1 MRLRILV
8 LSLRSASR
16 SVAVRRARLALALL
30 VGLSPVHAVAVTAT
44 RNATQGTRAE
54 VPARN
59 AVAERDTTGG
69 YTAIVTSSET
79 GALNGLDD
87 RFGELPP
94 LALTVND
101 GLRGLEEEVIPS
113 LVEERIEF
121 TTLTL
126 LDNYDLECLMAD
138 ASIHDTVLEAP
149 LEPAALD
156 GEFGNGG
163 RVRTDVD
170 IDASFDS
177 TFTFRT
183 WESGGVGCDAI
194 DVVEDVIDI
203 LDLGPAHAEE
213 PFEELTFSASGFDAE
228 IDLRLALE
236 GDEVRLAS
244 IDKLEASIGSVSTS
258 GTESASLIADIAKGV
273 ATGICAVSQQL
284 ADVLVRDEIA
294 DLLGFDGEFA
304 IGGIEIDVAALAA
317 SDPVRDITD
326 CANLVLDT
334 VVLPS
339 QTAMIGNA
347 IDDALRQSLA
357 FEEAVPAPGAEVE
370 IALAPLAL
378 TSSQGDDTMTL
389 DFEVD
394 VTSAASTDPCAADLS
409 WSAGIPTGE
418 APYTASDLDLKVP
431 HWVVAK
437 TMYELGR
444 GGLFC
449 FSEPTSSLA
458 FEPDGALRVESGEEV
473 VCDDDPARC
482 WVEHWNE
489 LRVTVPGR
497 LTGGTAGSSGNASGN
512 LVVYAKL
519 GLTGRSVDLDVSN
532 VDVTDVSAVVTS
544 PYGGSFDVSTVVSNE
559 ANDAAD
565 DAFPLAIPLP
575 LPRVTNLTD
584 DFALEVG
591 RQAVN
596 DHFYT
601 LGIDIV
607 PARTWTKGMIDVG
620 ADPRVP
626 TDLEAEVIEPADPEW
641 EQARP

>member
-1 MRLRILV
+1 MRLRGLV
-8 LSLRSASR
+8 LRSTSR
-16 SVAVRRARLALALL
+16 RIAVRRARLALALL
-30 VGLSPVHAVAVTAT
+30 VGLSPIHAVAVTAT
-44 RNATQGTRAE
+44 RTATSEARVG

-59 AVAERDTTGG
+59 PVAERDATGG
-69 YTAIVTSSET
+69 YTATATSVES
-79 GALNGLDD
+79 GALDAFEG

-121 TTLTL
+121 ARLTL
-126 LDNYDLECLMAD
+126 LDNFDLECLMAD
-138 ASIHDTVLEAP
+138 ASIHDTVVEAP

-170 IDASFDS
+170 IDASFES

-183 WESGGVGCDAI
+183 WESGGAGCDVV
-194 DVVEDVIDI
+194 DVVEDVFDI

-213 PFEELTFSASGFDAE
+213 PFEELTFSARGFDAE

-258 GTESASLIADIAKGV
+258 GTESASVIADFAKGV

-284 ADVLVRDEIA
+284 ADVLVQDEIA

-347 IDDALRQSLA
+347 IDSALRQSLA

-370 IALAPLAL
+370 LALAPLAL
-378 TSSQGDDTMTL
+378 TSSQADDTMTL
-389 DFEVD
+389 EFEVD
-394 VTSAASTDPCAADLS
+394 VTSAAATDPCAADLS

-418 APYTASDLDLKVP
+418 APTTAADLDLEVP

-437 TMYELGR
+437 TLYELGR

-449 FSEPTSSLA
+449 FSDPATSFVFAPS
-458 FEPDGALRVESGEEV
+458 GVLRVESGEEI
-473 VCDDDPARC
+473 VCDDNPPVCR
-482 WVEHWNE
+482 VEHWND

-497 LTGGTAGSSGNASGN
+497 LTGGAVGSSGNGSGN

-519 GLTGRSVDLDVSN
+519 GLAGRNVDLDVSD
-532 VDVTDVSAVVTS
+532 VDVTDVSAVVNP
-544 PYGGSFDVSTVVSNE
+544 PYGGSFDVSTIVSNQ
-559 ANDAAD
+559 ANAAAD
-565 DAFPLAIPLP
+565 AAFPLAIPLP
-575 LPRVTNLTD
+575 LPRVTKLTD

-607 PARTWTKGMIDVG
+607 PARTWTKSTMDPEI
-620 ADPRVP
+620 DPRVP
-626 TDLEAEVIEPADPEW
+626 TDLDAEEIEPLDPEW

>member
-1 MRLRILV
+1 MRLRGLV
-8 LSLRSASR
+8 LRSTSR
-16 SVAVRRARLALALL
+16 RIAVRRARLALALL
-30 VGLSPVHAVAVTAT
+30 VGLSPIHAVAVTAT
-44 RNATQGTRAE
+44 RTATSEARVG

-59 AVAERDTTGG
+59 PVAERDATGG
-69 YTAIVTSSET
+69 YTATATSVES
-79 GALNGLDD
+79 GALDAFEG

-121 TTLTL
+121 ARLTL
-126 LDNYDLECLMAD
+126 LDNFDLECLMAD
-138 ASIHDTVLEAP
+138 ASIHDTVVEAP

-170 IDASFDS
+170 IDASFES

-183 WESGGVGCDAI
+183 WESGGAGCDVV
-194 DVVEDVIDI
+194 DVVEDFFDI

-244 IDKLEASIGSVSTS
+244 IDKLEASIGSVNTS
-258 GTESASLIADIAKGV
+258 GTESASLIADFAKGV

-284 ADVLVRDEIA
+284 ADVLVQDEIA

-304 IGGIEIDVAALAA
+304 IGGIAIDVAALAA
-317 SDPVRDITD
+317 SDPVHDITD

-347 IDDALRQSLA
+347 IDSALRQSLA

-370 IALAPLAL
+370 LALAPIAL
-378 TSSQGDDTMTL
+378 TSSQADDTMTL
-389 DFEVD
+389 EFEVD
-394 VTSAASTDPCAADLS
+394 VSAATTDPCAADLS

-418 APYTASDLDLKVP
+418 AQSTPSDLDLEVP
-431 HWVVAK
+431 HWVVGK
-437 TMYELGR
+437 TLYELGR

-449 FSEPTSSLA
+449 ITDPATSFA
-458 FEPDGALRVESGEEV
+458 FEPSGALRVESGEER
-473 VCDDDPARC
+473 VCDATTC
-482 WVEHWNE
+482 WVEHWND

-497 LTGGTAGSSGNASGN
+497 LTGGAVGSSGNASGN

-519 GLTGRSVDLDVSN
+519 GLSGRNVDLDVSD

-544 PYGGSFDVSTVVSNE
+544 PYGGSFDVSTPVSNQ
-559 ANDAAD
+559 ANAAAD
-565 DAFPLAIPLP
+565 AAFPLAIPLP

-591 RQAVN
+591 RQEVN

-607 PARTWTKGMIDVG
+607 PARTWTKSTIDG
-620 ADPRVP
+620 EIEPRVP
-626 TDLEAEVIEPADPEW
+626 ADLDAEEIEPLDPEW
-641 EQARP
+641 EEARP